1 MREWRTLSFT
11 QTPQGQQ
18 GRVHTRGVGHDTEL
32 SFKKTKQNKTISGYI
47 LQVATKARGAVKP
60 RAQQPFVWGWK
71 RTTLGW

>member
-1 MREWRTLSFT
+1 VPGGGEVNFIAHKLLLLFLFFFFFFF
-11 QTPQGQQ
+11 
-18 GRVHTRGVGHDTEL
+18 L
-32 SFKKTKQNKTISGYI
+32 SFKKKKQNKTISGYI